1 MFFEALASVEK
12 HRGGIVEAKPTV
24 CILNLLMYRHNLGQW
39 TLRNDRGCN
48 LLW

>member
-1 MFFEALASVEK
+1 MFFEALASVKK
-12 HRGGIVEAKPTV
+12 HRGGVVEAKPTV
-24 CILNLLMYRHNLGQW
+24 CIFYLLMSRHNLGQR